1 MKMNKL
7 LLLSVLSLGLLMGCT
22 GNNNPSQ
29 SGGNSGNE
37 SESDNPSSSSSEPI
51 IEKKVTVNFYLDYN
65 HVSNDQ
71 IIFTTQVDNG
81 GLISEKPTNPT
92 EAPYPEFPV
101 FKGWSKKEIIDD
113 INDLWN
119 FESDIVIANSGVFSL
134 YGIWVAEGE

>member
-7 LLLSVLSLGLLMGCT
+7 VLLSILSLGLLVGCT
-22 GNNNPSQ
+22 NTNNPSNNQ
-29 SGGNSGNE
+29 SG
-37 SESDNPSSSSSEPI
+37 SDDTSNVSSSESI

-71 IIFTTQVDNG
+71 IIFTTQIDNG
-81 GLISEKPTNPT
+81 GLITEKPANPT

-101 FKGWSKKEIIDD
+101 FKGWSKREIIDD
-113 INDLWN
+113 VNDLWN
-119 FESDIVIANSGVFSL
+119 FEADIVVANSGVFSL

>member
-7 LLLSVLSLGLLMGCT
+7 LLLSVLSLGLLMGCA

-29 SGGNSGNE
+29 GGSG
-37 SESDNPSSSSSEPI
+37 SDDTSSSSSESI

-65 HVSNDQ
+65 HVSKDQ
-71 IIFTTQVDNG
+71 IIFTVEVDNG
-81 GLISEKPTNPT
+81 GLINEKPTNPT

>member
-29 SGGNSGNE
+29 GGSG
-37 SESDNPSSSSSEPI
+37 SDDTSSSSSESI

-65 HVSNDQ
+65 HVSKDQ
-71 IIFTTQVDNG
+71 IIFTVEVDNG
-81 GLISEKPTNPT
+81 GLISEKPANPT

-134 YGIWVAEGE
+134 YGIWVVEGE

>member
-29 SGGNSGNE
+29 GGSG
-37 SESDNPSSSSSEPI
+37 SDDTSSSSSESI

-65 HVSNDQ
+65 HVSKDQ
-71 IIFTTQVDNG
+71 IIFTVEVDNG

>member
-29 SGGNSGNE
+29 GGSG
-37 SESDNPSSSSSEPI
+37 SDDTSSSSSESI

-65 HVSNDQ
+65 HVSKDQ
-71 IIFTTQVDNG
+71 IIFTVEVDNG
-81 GLISEKPTNPT
+81 GLISEKPANPT